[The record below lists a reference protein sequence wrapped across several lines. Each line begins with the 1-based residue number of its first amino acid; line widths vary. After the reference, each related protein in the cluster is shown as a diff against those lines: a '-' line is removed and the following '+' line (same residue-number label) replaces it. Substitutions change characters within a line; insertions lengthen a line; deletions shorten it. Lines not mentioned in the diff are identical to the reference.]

1 MDPTIRVLQLMTL
14 LQQRPDWSSA
24 ELTERLGVTSRT
36 LRRDVTRLREL
47 GYAVDATP
55 GRLGGYR
62 LRAGSVLPPLVL
74 TDDEAVVLAVGLRAA
89 ALSGLSGSGDT
100 AVSALSKLEE
110 LLPNR
115 LRARITALGSDV
127 VSLAGPGRLAADPT
141 ILAVLALACR
151 RSEQVA
157 LAYTDSRGQTTHR
170 DIAAYRV
177 VHAAPRWYLVAYDLR
192 RKAWRTF
199 RIDRVIDAQPLGGR
213 ATFDAAPDAAAL
225 VAEAI
230 TTAVYRWATTIR
242 LELAYDRARQVVGVT
257 VGQLSEET
265 SATTLLRIG
274 TDDLDWLARYLVG
287 LTCDLEVIDPPELV
301 TAIETLGREL
311 KATGSR
317 ITRPR
322 SDS

>member
-1 MDPTIRVLQLMTL
+1 MDPTIRVLQLVAL

-36 LRRDVTRLREL
+36 LRRDVARLREL
-47 GYAVDATP
+47 GYAIDATP

-89 ALSGLSGSGDT
+89 TLSGLSGSSDT
-100 AVSALSKLEE
+100 AVSALAKLEE

-115 LRARITALGSDV
+115 LRARIAALGSDV

-213 ATFDAAPDAAAL
+213 ATFGAPPDAAAL

-242 LELAYDRARQVVGVT
+242 LELPYDRAREIVGVT

-287 LTCDLEVIDPPELV
+287 LTCDLEVIAPPELV
-301 TAIETLGREL
+301 AAIATLGREL
-311 KATGSR
+311 TDTGSR
-317 ITRPR
+317 ITRRR
-322 SDS
+322 SDG